1 MADKSLSTIAKELY
15 QGFGRNPANRE
26 LADTLTFRAPVVK
39 EFNPTYFI
47 PRGINTLRN
56 ADYGALKSLIMRD
69 YMKSATPREDIGRG
83 VGALGDVVMGGLDT
97 SPLTMLASPAKA
109 GVKYAARELG
119 PVANRRMEQAM
130 DDLGLRLNVVKP
142 EGGQWSDSSRNLI
155 GKTFKERGEARY
167 EPEVANWLQT
177 AGKKYVLNRMGSP
190 NDELRMLLDKEM
202 SHLDTGKLREMATE
216 LSQTEKDLIR
226 AKRKSQGFPE
236 EGMAESQAAK
246 RFELMTDEFINPNPA
261 YIYQQDAR
269 FTPDAPWSTKLDP
282 DTPIYSKERGVSYL
296 FDQAGFP
303 EMSQAL
309 ERAIKSGDL
318 RAEQLNKVS
327 VADAAKLAHDYRV
340 ADEAAAL
347 SELPKLRE
355 YPEGYSWQELTNE
368 DPAVLD
374 KILKREGEVMQ
385 NCIGGY
391 CSDVIDDGTRLFSL
405 RDPAGNPH
413 VNIEV
418 TPGQRAATQDFL
430 KNIIPEEEIAAM
442 SDAELMSVF
451 KENFPELGKRLTPDS
466 FNPKI
471 RQIKGK
477 QNEAPI
483 EDYLPYVQDFVLNPV
498 TSNPYSRVNDLENT
512 GLIDLNRLREHGLF
526 DLSSTGARGREIN
539 AELNR
544 IYPAEVDQ
552 FGGRTL
558 SGQYGVR
565 IPTFDMMRGVVQE
578 MPGNYASPSSLI
590 EYLRGIEPRPIEH
603 GYSKYWND
611 VENANSKRI
620 VQEAAENPDHPANF
634 AEGGAVEAPE
644 DLGALREPYEGELR
658 FFNNRPDVGAMMTD
672 DGRVIVNPNSQ
683 FTNEERDAIIRNERS
698 RLFVKYGLV
707 PEPTFALTKDQEQ
720 FLNSNDYN
728 RATGKDRRATI
739 AARLLTGD
747 ESAQGSTEEQLDYA
761 RMLDS
766 ALKEKGFAEGGA
778 VDVDE
783 AYEFRDFGLRQTG
796 EPKEEGALGLIRMPD
811 GMTDM
816 TEYSINVDG
825 KEMPSIIEGMH
836 PADIN
841 YIRETGDVPEDAV
854 RTAIHNARK
863 REAQGKNAFY
873 NRKEDKGYAEG
884 GAVKDPFAGM
894 SMLDKVSLL
903 ARGAKKRYFDHYD
916 AASKHG
922 AYPDQLA
929 AALKDKYLVELGN
942 SRQNRTPLDVA
953 INYGGGYDFA
963 ANKAVPAQDVRDMAK
978 AYQLFDYMTS
988 IRDSAKAD
996 AIGDYYENMAGV
1008 EAGLAGRSRGR
1019 MPESEIQRLSAEYG
1033 KRKAT
1038 AAPAYTE
1045 GEYAEGGLVYND
1057 YDEMFEFR

>member
-83 VGALGDVVMGGLDT
+83 VAALGDVTMGGLDA

-155 GKTFKERGEARY
+155 GKTFKERSEARY
-167 EPEVANWLQT
+167 APEVANWLQT

-202 SHLDTGKLREMATE
+202 SHLDTDKLRDMANE

-296 FDQAGFP
+296 FDEAGFP
-303 EMSQAL
+303 EMAQTL

-327 VADAAKLAHDYRV
+327 VADAARLAHDYRV

-347 SELPKLRE
+347 SELPRVRE
-355 YPEGYSWQELTNE
+355 YPEGYAWHELTNE

-374 KILKREGEVMQ
+374 KILKREGDIMQ

-405 RDPAGNPH
+405 RDPSGKPH

-442 SDAELMSVF
+442 SDSELMSVF
-451 KENFPELGKRLTPDS
+451 KENFPELGKRLKPDS

-526 DLSSTGARGREIN
+526 DLSSTGGRGRDIN

-634 AEGGAVEAPE
+634 AEGGE
-644 DLGALREPYEGELR
+644 
-658 FFNNRPDVGAMMTD
+658 
-672 DGRVIVNPNSQ
+672 
-683 FTNEERDAIIRNERS
+683 
-698 RLFVKYGLV
+698 
-707 PEPTFALTKDQEQ
+707 
-720 FLNSNDYN
+720 
-728 RATGKDRRATI
+728 
-739 AARLLTGD
+739 
-747 ESAQGSTEEQLDYA
+747 
-761 RMLDS
+761 
-766 ALKEKGFAEGGA
+766 

-873 NRKEDKGYAEG
+873 NRREDKGYAKG
-884 GAVKDPFAGM
+884 GEVKDPFADM

-1019 MPESEIQRLSAEYG
+1019 MPEADIQRLSAQYG